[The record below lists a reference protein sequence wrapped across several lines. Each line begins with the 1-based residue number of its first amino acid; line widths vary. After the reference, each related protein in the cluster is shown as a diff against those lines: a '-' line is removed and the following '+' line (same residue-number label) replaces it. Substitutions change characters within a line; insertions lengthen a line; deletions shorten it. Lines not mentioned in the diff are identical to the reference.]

1 MSILVLCEQEGGVFK
16 KTAAEL
22 LGLAASLSAGPVAA
36 AVLGGGDA
44 ASLGAFGATTAYVV
58 AGDFGAYDGD
68 AVTGALAAIVATAN
82 PTLILAP
89 ASYAG
94 RDALPRLAARLGAG
108 LAADCTGLSYSG
120 GAFVAK
126 RPVYAGKA
134 LVDVR
139 FAKGPAIVT
148 VRANSFPQP
157 AATGAAATVTT
168 VPYAGS
174 APRVTVSER
183 LTPSTAVVDLTEA
196 DRIVTGGR
204 SLGSKEKFD
213 EVVRPLAAALKATPG
228 ASRAAVDAGFAGH
241 GDQVGQTG
249 KVVNPT
255 IYLALGVSGAIQH
268 LAGMR
273 TSKVIVAVNK
283 DAAAPIF
290 EHAAYG
296 IVGDL
301 FEVAPKL
308 QKAIAALD

>member
-22 LGLAASLSAGPVAA
+22 LGLATSLSAGPVAA

-44 ASLGAFGATTAYVV
+44 ASLGAFGASTAYVV
-58 AGDFGAYDGD
+58 GGDFGAYDGD
-68 AVTGALAAIVATAN
+68 AVTGALAAIVAAAN

-94 RDALPRLAARLGAG
+94 RDALPRLAARLGCG
-108 LAADCTGLSYSG
+108 LAADCTGLTAAG

-157 AATGAAATVTT
+157 SASGAAASVVSVAFT
-168 VPYAGS
+168 PS
-174 APRVTVSER
+174 APRVSVSER

-213 EVVRPLAAALKATPG
+213 EVIRPLAAALKATPG

-255 IYLALGVSGAIQH
+255 LYLALGVSGAIQH